1 MNIDREQL
9 IDLLVERTPRGR
21 EEVERQF
28 NEMIAEITDLTAE
41 GKPYTIDGFGTFSLQ
56 DGLLTFEAAE
66 ELQTEINY
74 KYVGMNP
81 VEIVKPNRDMPEAD
95 AKSPVQEKPETE
107 SPEPEPVPEVD
118 SSDEDRIA
126 DIWGIPSASELDE
139 RVRQRE
145 EETEEESKPG
155 DKGEPTAE
163 TTDDEQEPE
172 EESVAE
178 DAGASDHEA
187 VENDEAEEESEEAGE
202 TGAGDVTGDLGA
214 DADETPSEEKEP
226 EIESDPESD
235 KALQE
240 MLESEEPLV
249 EEETAADEEPEAKPD
264 RKKEKAA
271 SSTEP
276 KKAADKVRPKKR
288 KVRKRSD
295 YTIAVLFA
303 IFSVIVATGVVY
315 WAAMNPTHSE
325 EMTSSSTTQAAAGR
339 SDNLSEDAA
348 SGSGTPTATGD
359 GAAAEKKEADPPE
372 SSPDKTAKSAVEQA
386 DEMTQNQPETTS
398 AETNEASGDIYG
410 LHGEVHSSAN
420 DGYTIV
426 IYSLKN
432 GANARNIKGQ
442 IEADNYRALLKKVPN
457 GNGETY
463 WRVSI
468 GQFET
473 ISDAQQ
479 AAEQLEQPYR
489 DHHFI
494 HRI

>member
-74 KYVGMNP
+74 KYVGMKP

-95 AKSPVQEKPETE
+95 AKSPVEDKPETE
-107 SPEPEPVPEVD
+107 QTHPDPEPEPEVD
-118 SSDEDRIA
+118 LTDEDRIA

-139 RVRQRE
+139 RVRKRKGE
-145 EETEEESKPG
+145 EAEEVEESKPG
-155 DKGEPTAE
+155 DEEVPTADS
-163 TTDDEQEPE
+163 TDDGQGPEEEPAADEPE
-172 EESVAE
+172 ETGEA
-178 DAGASDHEA
+178 DADL
-187 VENDEAEEESEEAGE
+187 
-202 TGAGDVTGDLGA
+202 VTGEIEVA
-214 DADETPSEEKEP
+214 ADETPAGETEP
-226 EIESDPESD
+226 EIDSETESGEEPSEALESNEP
-235 KALQE
+235 LQE
-240 MLESEEPLV
+240 EEVKGAVEEPG
-249 EEETAADEEPEAKPD
+249 PEQ
-264 RKKEKAA
+264 KKEKAV
-271 SSTEP
+271 SSSKP
-276 KKAADKVRPKKR
+276 KKSAGKVRPKKR
-288 KVRKRSD
+288 IVRKRSD

-315 WAAMNPTHSE
+315 WAAMNPSHSE
-325 EMTSSSTTQAAAGR
+325 EKAGSSTSQTAAATGGTLSGDVASGADTPTGTGGDAESVDTDPLPEKPVPDQKAESGGEQAANGI
-339 SDNLSEDAA
+339 
-348 SGSGTPTATGD
+348 
-359 GAAAEKKEADPPE
+359 
-372 SSPDKTAKSAVEQA
+372 
-386 DEMTQNQPETTS
+386 QNEPETAS
-398 AETNEASGDIYG
+398 AETNKDGGDIYG
-410 LHGEVHSSAN
+410 LHGEVNPSAN

-426 IYSLKN
+426 VYSLKN

-442 IEADNYRALLKKVPN
+442 IEADSYRALLKKVPN

-479 AAEQLEQPYR
+479 AARELGQPYR